1 MQVDI
6 RKCAEVLYKKRQKKA
21 KFYQLPV
28 QAPPPQ
34 GSAGTISVFRGN
46 RLIFRDVRSIG
57 LATMV
62 ALLSACTTG
71 TQYKAGDRPFVYPQ
85 GPGDPPAVIHNDAGV
100 ISRRD
105 APVSEP
111 VIPSAPGA
119 QPNANSGVMTA
130 VQRPSWAPAQT
141 PTPAAQVAQ
150 AGAPVAAAPM
160 AGPAVETQTPPVP
173 TGYTQATRYGDMLFL
188 SGQIPLDPR
197 TGAMTADATI
207 EGQTRQVMDNIRAV
221 IESNRLTMANV
232 LSVTVF
238 VTNVN
243 TLPQVDRIYQSYFKT
258 TVPARSV
265 VQVAGLPRGALIE
278 ISAVAG
284 R

>member
-1 MQVDI
+1 M
-6 RKCAEVLYKKRQKKA
+6 AA
-21 KFYQLPV
+21 
-28 QAPPPQ
+28 
-34 GSAGTISVFRGN
+34 SAT
-46 RLIFRDVRSIG
+46 D
-57 LATMV
+57 
-62 ALLSACTTG
+62 
-71 TQYKAGDRPFVYPQ
+71 
-85 GPGDPPAVIHNDAGV
+85 
-100 ISRRD
+100 
-105 APVSEP
+105 
-111 VIPSAPGA
+111 
-119 QPNANSGVMTA
+119 
-130 VQRPSWAPAQT
+130 
-141 PTPAAQVAQ
+141 
-150 AGAPVAAAPM
+150 
-160 AGPAVETQTPPVP
+160 TPPVP